1 MKYTNSIGVIRS
13 LQKFFDKDDE
23 RNLEVLAEAGIET
36 LQIKANDWTFMT
48 EEKVEE
54 LLKKI
59 EGKFRV
65 TSVWGTWITGPS
77 AGAWNFM
84 DGPESLGLVPEAY
97 RGMRLENLKKAAD
110 YAALL
115 GVHDLVTHVGFIP
128 ENPGDA
134 KYRGVVNA
142 LRYLTRYCKTKDLYF
157 NFETGQETPTTL
169 MRTIQDMGYENVGI
183 NLDPANLIMYGRG
196 NPIDALEL
204 YGGHIRG
211 VHVKD
216 GDYPHDDFYK
226 LGPERVVGEGSVNF
240 PVFLPKLLK
249 GGYTGDLYIER
260 EITGPQQLEDIKKT
274 VVYIKKLM
282 KEAEE

>member
-36 LQIKANDWTFMT
+36 LQIKANDATLMT
-48 EEKVEE
+48 EEKAEE
-54 LLKKI
+54 LLRKV
-59 EGKFRV
+59 EDKFRI
-65 TSVWGTWITGPS
+65 TSVWATWRTGPS
-77 AGAWNFM
+77 IWNFT
-84 DGPESLGLVPEAY
+84 DGPEVLGLVPDAY
-97 RGMRLENLKKAAD
+97 RGLRLATLKETAD
-110 YAALL
+110 YTELL
-115 GVHDLVTHVGFIP
+115 GVHDMVTHAGFIP
-128 ENPGDA
+128 ETPSDP
-134 KYRGVVNA
+134 KYRGVVAA
-142 LRYLTRYCKTKDLYF
+142 LKDLTAYCGRKNIYF

-196 NPIDALEL
+196 NPIDALDL
-204 YGGHIRG
+204 YGSRIRG

-226 LGPERVVGEGSVNF
+226 LGPERVVGEGTVNY